1 MVVIIIGIQIIG
13 YAVAVGIIVG
23 RVAVL
28 GIVVGQSN
36 IFVNGVNT
44 IAVVIYIVIIGL
56 TVGVG
61 VLGIVGCMISVRV
74 GIFHGCGHMV
84 IVIVI
89 VQEIGRSVAIP
100 IQNRVV

>member
-1 MVVIIIGIQIIG
+1 MRQGHIFERGIE
-13 YAVAVGIIVG
+13 AVAVIIQ
-23 RVAVL
+23 
-28 GIVVGQSN
+28 IVV
-36 IFVNGVNT
+36 
-44 IAVVIYIVIIGL
+44 IGL
-56 TVGVG
+56 CVAVG